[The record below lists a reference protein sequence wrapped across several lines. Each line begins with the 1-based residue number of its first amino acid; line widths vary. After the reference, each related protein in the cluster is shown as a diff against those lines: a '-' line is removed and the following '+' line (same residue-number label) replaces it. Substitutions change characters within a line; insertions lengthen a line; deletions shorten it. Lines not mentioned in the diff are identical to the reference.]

1 MLDPNK
7 VALRLFSWRIER
19 ASPPSLWPPAGGI
32 LADFWGVGSL
42 EKRERRLEG
51 KMQTVNSKKKKQKEM
66 PMPISP
72 QMVIF
77 KHVAKGRQGFP
88 RSKGD
93 PRDG

>member
-1 MLDPNK
+1 MENREG
-7 VALRLFSWRIER
+7 VASIPL
-19 ASPPSLWPPAGGI
+19 AAGRWDFGR
-32 LADFWGVGSL
+32 FWGVGSL
-42 EKRERRLEG
+42 EKRERSLEG
-51 KMQTVNSKKKKQKEM
+51 KMQTVNSKKKRQKEM